1 LYILISFLFRGQVII
16 VGVLL
21 EVLTEVVLLEGEEV
35 VDAILWS

>member
-1 LYILISFLFRGQVII
+1 LFRGQVII

>member
-1 LYILISFLFRGQVII
+1 LFRGQVII

-21 EVLTEVVLLEGEEV
+21 EVLAEVVLLEGEEV